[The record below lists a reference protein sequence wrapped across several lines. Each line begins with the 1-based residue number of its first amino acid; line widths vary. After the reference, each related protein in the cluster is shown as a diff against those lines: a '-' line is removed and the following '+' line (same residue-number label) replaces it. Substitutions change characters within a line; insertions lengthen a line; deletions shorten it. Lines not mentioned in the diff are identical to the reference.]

1 MTPETAHDVQARQ
14 AAARARL
21 WPQKPTVISREVLT
35 AACKGRQRYTAP
47 IGPRRPPAIEKA
59 LEKFDRTWAG
69 RISIN
74 RRPTL
79 AVIAAVVASSYGV
92 ALDDL
97 YGQRRTKHL
106 IRARQAFYF
115 VARNLTPR
123 SLPQIGEHCGRD
135 HTTVLHGV
143 RAVEARMAADPAERD
158 RMKALMKL
166 ITVR

>member
-1 MTPETAHDVQARQ
+1 MSPETAHDLMARQ

-21 WPQKPTVISREVLT
+21 WPQKLPVISRDALT
-35 AACKGRQRYTAP
+35 AACKGRHRYSAP
-47 IGPRRPPAIEKA
+47 IGPRRPAAIDKA
-59 LEKFDRTWAG
+59 LEAFDRTWAG
-69 RISIN
+69 RITLN

-79 AVIAAVVASSYGV
+79 GVIAAVVASSYGV

-97 YGQRRTKHL
+97 YGQSRMRHL

-115 VARNLTPR
+115 IARTLTPR

-143 RAVEARMAADPAERD
+143 RAVEARMAADPDERT
-158 RMKALMKL
+158 RMQAIMKL